1 MLWLIAARLSVLMH
15 GFVSP
20 LIVIRLIKKLYAC
33 LERDRHHLH
42 KTPLLIL
49 L

>member
-1 MLWLIAARLSVLMH
+1 MAARLSVLMH
-15 GFVSP
+15 GFFPP
-20 LIVIRLIKKLYAC
+20 LLFIQLINKLYAC
-33 LERDRHHLH
+33 LERDRHHLY